1 MKLSL
6 KHKLII
12 AAIILGVLIGGIGI
26 FQALGF
32 WKTLVMAISFIG
44 GIATGWYAKFIKDKY
59 FPKTE

>member
-12 AAIILGVLIGGIGI
+12 AAIILGGLIGGIGI

-32 WKTLVMAISFIG
+32 WENTINGYIIYWRNSYWMV
-44 GIATGWYAKFIKDKY
+44 Y
-59 FPKTE
+59 

>member
-32 WKTLVMAISFIG
+32 WENTINGYIIYC

>member
-32 WKTLVMAISFIG
+32 WKTLLMAISFIV
-44 GIATGWYAKFIKDKY
+44 
-59 FPKTE
+59 E